1 MIDKTRTYEKHV
13 VVYTAIKYGDSL
25 MPKIYGSVKIR
36 VDRKTVQ
43 PIISLSSKK
52 GVSKKEEK
60 INFSYIFE

>member
-1 MIDKTRTYEKHV
+1 
-13 VVYTAIKYGDSL
+13 